1 MAAYRVALKH
11 GFKDEFFMNQIVI
24 EMQDLG
30 KRFGH
35 QWVLSHV
42 NLTIR
47 AGESVALFGRNGSG
61 KSTLLRI
68 ISTLLGATRGRCQV
82 LGFDVG
88 KERGEVRRQLC
99 LLSHSK
105 QLYGN
110 LTVWEN
116 LRLVAGIRGLPEKTL
131 SDPVQRLDLAGVRDQ
146 KVADLSE
153 GMKKRVVLA
162 RLLLAN
168 DTARMILLDEP
179 YPSLDSY
186 GRETLDAL
194 IRDWKREGKTILL
207 ASHDHELALAHV
219 DRLIVLEAGKVKY
232 DGLPKRIE
240 EIP

>member
-1 MAAYRVALKH
+1 MREIAIQME
-11 GFKDEFFMNQIVI
+11 G
-24 EMQDLG
+24 LG
-30 KRFGH
+30 KRFGRP
-35 QWVLSHV
+35 WVLSHV
-42 NLTIR
+42 NLTIC

-82 LGFDVG
+82 LGLDVG
-88 KERGEVRRQLC
+88 KDRGEIRRQLR

-110 LTVWEN
+110 LTISEN
-116 LRLVAGIRGLPEKTL
+116 LRLAAGIRGLIIDEKTIMGPL
-131 SDPVQRLDLAGVRDQ
+131 QRLDIDGVKGK

-168 DTARMILLDEP
+168 ESARIILLDEP
-179 YPSLDSY
+179 HPSLDSY

-194 IRDWKREGKTILL
+194 IRDWKRQGKTILL

-219 DRLIVLEAGKVKY
+219 DRLIMLEAGKVKY
-232 DGLPKRIE
+232 DGLPRRIE
-240 EIP
+240 EIQ